1 MTLSYP
7 PIRTFIR
14 QQFTHV
20 INEELG
26 SVDLV
31 AGVATGGIPQGVLV
45 AQDLGLP
52 FVYVRPEP
60 KKHGRQNLIEG
71 DLSSGQ
77 RVVVIEDLISTGKSS
92 LQAVRAL
99 REAGCDV
106 AGLIAVFSYGF
117 EFADRNF
124 REARCNYFTL
134 SNYKALIEKA
144 VANGYVSDQDAE
156 LLENWRKNPEEWG
169 K

>member
-1 MTLSYP
+1 M
-7 PIRTFIR
+7 
-14 QQFTHV
+14 
-20 INEELG
+20 INEEFG

-71 DLSSGQ
+71 DLNSGQ

-92 LQAVRAL
+92 LQAVKAL
-99 REAGCDV
+99 KEAECDV
-106 AGLIAVFSYGF
+106 AGMVAVFSYGF
-117 EFADRNF
+117 AIAEENLKKAN
-124 REARCNYFTL
+124 CNYFTL
-134 SNYKALIEKA
+134 SNYDALIEKA
-144 VANGYVSDQDAE
+144 LANGYIMEGDIE
-156 LLENWRKNPEEWG
+156 ILKNWRKSPDEWG